1 MGCLSSK
8 DASILK
14 AKKWKSQ
21 EPVTLEELQKRR
33 EEFWDTAPHYGG
45 DPVIWEA
52 LKVAVADL
60 ECAKVI
66 LEAADVIIAEPD
78 LSVVYDQKGRKYEI
92 PIFCLSEPINLIRE

>member
-45 DPVIWEA
+45 DPGKLSCKE
-52 LKVAVADL
+52 LK
-60 ECAKVI
+60 ECSSSSSSSSKF
-66 LEAADVIIAEPD
+66 LT
-78 LSVVYDQKGRKYEI
+78 LK
-92 PIFCLSEPINLIRE
+92 LLIVLPFFYTHGSYLGGTQSGCSRLRERQGDT

>member
-45 DPVIWEA
+45 DPGKLSCKE
-52 LKVAVADL
+52 LKEYSSSSSSSSSKFLTLKLLIVL
-60 ECAKVI
+60 PFF
-66 LEAADVIIAEPD
+66 LHTRQ
-78 LSVVYDQKGRKYEI
+78 LSGRRSKW
-92 PIFCLSEPINLIRE
+92 L